1 MNDRVSKALLALFGQ
16 SINELQNALQ
26 KQAVGDLFALD
37 TETRRQQ
44 NLARVNSIY
53 NRIDK
58 LFAHYSAAET
68 KRQYKMGVD
77 VAAETLRI
85 ADKTASLDSKTLGI
99 FVKEMVDDF
108 TRGTNGGRKM
118 FGTFFVFSK
127 QGVLRENEM
136 TELMAKGWIK
146 HGTGREGMREIARA
160 LRAKLDSSPMTRLK
174 PDEVDAL
181 TDTALAQ
188 YRKRGVP
195 TQFMKS
201 FEKMI
206 REERFLRIINKNGDP
221 MHFRVNHYAEL
232 VARTR
237 TGNAQVHGTIEQAN
251 AYGVTEFQ
259 VTSHNTETEIC
270 RPHEG
275 KVYTTDP
282 NNTRFEYMTP
292 EKRPLYH
299 ILCKHRLL
307 PRAFT
312 RAKLAAMPEV
322 RTAPGVA
329 KTPEQISAAR
339 RDFSEPRAHAFSG
352 PIRGDMD
359 SPHFAQTFKERV
371 LSIFGREVAPDELAR
386 MAGASAAETVSMDA
400 YTIPNTGYYP
410 WFDAARTVAD
420 VLRVEL
426 TDPTNDKFRGTRL
439 FVRDLLNGPFVY
451 NAYLRAKGAGLRIFE
466 QQVVHLKAA
475 GIKLMRANCFRGPDF
490 NGYITWAKFGYDG
503 RIPPHVRR
511 KLPEEWKNAV
521 RVQQIIRIIDG
532 SGRRIGEE
540 WWEKNGDSF
549 DGVFDLTDGSI
560 SLNQFRDYLRR
571 RRGG

>member
-1 MNDRVSKALLALFGQ
+1 MKDRVSKALLALFGQ

-26 KQAVGDLFALD
+26 KQTVGDLFALD
-37 TETRRQQ
+37 SETRRQQ
-44 NLARVNSIY
+44 NLARVNTIY

-58 LFAHYSAAET
+58 LFAQYSAAET
-68 KRQYKMGVD
+68 KRQYKLGVD
-77 VAAETLRI
+77 IAAETLRI

-99 FVKEMVDDF
+99 FVKEMLDDF

-146 HGTGREGMREIARA
+146 HGSGREGMREIAKA
-160 LRAKLDSSPMTRLK
+160 LRAKLDSSPMTKLK

-181 TDTALAQ
+181 TVAALDQ

-195 TQFMKS
+195 PQFLKS
-201 FEKMI
+201 FENMI

-292 EKRPLYH
+292 ERRPLYH

-312 RAKLAAMPEV
+312 RAKLDQMPEV
-322 RTAPGVA
+322 RAAPGTA
-329 KTPEQISAAR
+329 KTPEQIAAAR
-339 RDFSEPRAHAFSG
+339 RDFSEPRPHAFSG

-359 SPHFAQTFKERV
+359 SPHFAEAFRHRV
-371 LSIFGREVAPDELAR
+371 LDIFGRQVEPEEMAR
-386 MAGASAAETVSMDA
+386 MAGASAAETVTMDT
-400 YTIPNTGYYP
+400 YKIPNTGYYP
-410 WFDAARTVAD
+410 WFDTAKMTAE

-426 TDPTNDKFRGTRL
+426 TDPTNDEFRATRL

-451 NAYLRAKGAGLRIFE
+451 NAYLRAPGAGLRIFE
-466 QQVVHLKAA
+466 QQVVHLRAA
-475 GIKLMRANCFRGPDF
+475 GIKLMRANCYRGAKF
-490 NGYITWAKFGYDG
+490 NGYITWAKFGYNG
-503 RIPPHVRR
+503 PIPEHVRQ
-511 KLPEEWKNAV
+511 KLPAAWKSAQT
-521 RVQQIIRIIDG
+521 VQDIIAFQDA
-532 SGRRIGEE
+532 SGRRIGEA

-549 DGVFDLTDGSI
+549 DGTFDLTDGSI
-560 SLNQFRDYLRR
+560 SMAVFKDYLRR
-571 RRGG
+571 RRG